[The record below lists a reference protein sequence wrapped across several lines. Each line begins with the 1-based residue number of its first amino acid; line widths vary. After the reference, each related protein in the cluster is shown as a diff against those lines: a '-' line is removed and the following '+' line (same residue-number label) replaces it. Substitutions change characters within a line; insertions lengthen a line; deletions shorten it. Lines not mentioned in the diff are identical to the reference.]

1 MGHIGPRPRW
11 WLPFAMAGVL
21 LVVAGLAGYGL
32 AQIVAVVAS
41 APAPRATLPAVTPA
55 PTPPDTIGP
64 SATPEATATAVAGSP
79 SPSPRIH
86 VVRRGEYVSQ
96 IALLYGVTPEAILEA
111 NDIANPNY
119 VEIGQQ
125 LIIPSPP

>member
-21 LVVAGLAGYGL
+21 LVVAGATGYGL

-41 APAPRATLPAVTPA
+41 APAPRATLPSATLA
-55 PTPPDTIGP
+55 PTPPDTGP
-64 SATPEATATAVAGSP
+64 PPTIAPTATAVAASA

-86 VVRRGEYVSQ
+86 VVRRGEFVSQ

-111 NDIANPNY
+111 NDIADPNY

-125 LIIPSPP
+125 LFIPPAP

>member
-11 WLPFAMAGVL
+11 WLPFAVAGGL
-21 LVVAGLAGYGL
+21 LVVAGVTGYGL

-41 APAPRATLPAVTPA
+41 APAPRATLAPATLV
-55 PTPPDTIGP
+55 PTPPETIGP
-64 SATPEATATAVAGSP
+64 SATATPAATEIAASP

-111 NDIANPNY
+111 NDIPDPNY
-119 VEIGQQ
+119 VEIGDE
-125 LIIPSPP
+125 LVIPPP